1 MEASNKIAFKKR
13 PEFVANLTSYK
24 IIQVNVKLTE
34 ANLTSYK
41 TIQVNV
47 KLTDTQSH
55 TQEQIF
61 LSPRCRF
68 YSKKQIM

>member
-13 PEFVANLTSYK
+13 PEFVANLTSYN

-47 KLTDTQSH
+47 KLTDTYPRTEFFKSQM
-55 TQEQIF
+55 QILF
-61 LSPRCRF
+61 
-68 YSKKQIM
+68 